1 MKQDYLTA
9 VLLCASVASFSLLV
23 IAGCLIVLVLR

>member
-1 MKQDYLTA
+1 MKQDYFTA
-9 VLLCASVASFSLLV
+9 MLVCASIVSFSLLV